1 MDLKTAKVL
10 VTGGAS
16 GIGLA
21 TARLL
26 ISQGA
31 QVAICGRGRERL
43 NEAASEI
50 GATAI
55 IADVSLEAD
64 AVRMVETVI
73 DAFGDYNVLVN
84 NAAIP
89 HYALLLD
96 QKADEFAKVLAIN
109 VTGAMLV
116 ARESAKHFVKQN
128 TGNIIN
134 IASTAGSRG
143 FAGGSAY
150 TASKF
155 ALTALTECWRA
166 ELRKSNVRV
175 MQINPSEVATHFGRT
190 AEQLEQQQ
198 AATERKIQAED
209 IADTVAN
216 VLKLNDRA
224 FVTALSVWATN
235 PD

>member
-1 MDLKTAKVL
+1 MDLRRAKVL
-10 VTGGAS
+10 VTGGSS

-26 ISQGA
+26 IHEGG
-31 QVAICGRGRERL
+31 QVAICGRDEARL
-43 NEAASEI
+43 NKAADEI
-50 GATAI
+50 GATGI
-55 IADVSLEAD
+55 VADVSREAD
-64 AVRMVETVI
+64 VVRMIATVI
-73 DAFGDYNVLVN
+73 ENFGDYNVLVN
-84 NAAIP
+84 NAAVG
-89 HYALLLD
+89 HFALLVE
-96 QKADEFAKVLAIN
+96 QKTDEFARVLANN
-109 VTGAMLV
+109 VTGAMMV
-116 ARESAKHFVKQN
+116 ARESARHFVKQN

-175 MQINPSEVATHFGRT
+175 MQINPSEVVTNFASASG
-190 AEQLEQQQ
+190 QQQ
-198 AATERKIQAED
+198 TASARKLQSED
-209 IADTVAN
+209 IAESVVS

-224 FVTALSVWATN
+224 FVTDLTVWATN
-235 PD
+235 PA

>member
-1 MDLKTAKVL
+1 MDLRTAKVL
-10 VTGGAS
+10 VTGGSS

-21 TARLL
+21 TAKLL
-26 ISQGA
+26 IVEGA
-31 QVAICGRGRERL
+31 KVAICGRDEARL
-43 NEAASEI
+43 TEAAAEI
-50 GATAI
+50 GAAGI
-55 IADVSLEAD
+55 VADVSLEAD
-64 AVRMVETVI
+64 AARMVSTVI
-73 DAFGDYNVLVN
+73 ETFGDYNVLVN
-84 NAAIP
+84 NAAVG

-96 QKADEFAKVLAIN
+96 QKTDEFVRVLANN
-109 VTGAMLV
+109 VTGAMMV

-175 MQINPSEVATHFGRT
+175 MQINPSEVVTNFAQASG
-190 AEQLEQQQ
+190 QQQ
-198 AATERKIQAED
+198 TVSERKLQAED
-209 IADTVAN
+209 IAESVVS
-216 VLKLNDRA
+216 VLKLSDRA
-224 FVTALSVWATN
+224 FVTNLTVWATN